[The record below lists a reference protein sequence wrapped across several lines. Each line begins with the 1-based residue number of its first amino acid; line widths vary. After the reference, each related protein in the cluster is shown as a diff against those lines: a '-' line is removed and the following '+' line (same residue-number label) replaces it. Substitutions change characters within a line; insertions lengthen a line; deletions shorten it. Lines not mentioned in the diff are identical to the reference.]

1 MNIEFVVQ
9 LTLSNFYT
17 TNKSILSPSLFGC
30 EMFICNK
37 WGDICLQIAIV
48 MVLFVDKG

>member
-1 MNIEFVVQ
+1 MKIEFVIQ
-9 LTLSNFYT
+9 LTLSNFYK
-17 TNKSILSPSLFGC
+17 TNKSILSPSLFGY

-48 MVLFVDKG
+48 VAFFVNKG